1 MSNRFSSYNPE
12 IPARLISC
20 LNNSGARYE
29 ILHEPSGF
37 SDYGQRLAASAGLIE
52 TAVVRAGKHRVL
64 AVIPSR
70 HSAALERIDDGTYGL
85 CELTG
90 RPIPWKRLEAVPWTR
105 FTVQAEAQL
114 ENGAHPHIGSLG
126 AMRQPVQKLLRRR
139 SMWNLK
145 LCYSRHPKSL
155 PVESGSDDQPRLFLS
170 QSKVS
175 LLSPRHVSL
184 PCNPAISG

>member
-1 MSNRFSSYNPE
+1 VGLANISYRHVMSNRFSSYNPE

-70 HSAALERIDDGTYGL
+70 HNVDLKQFARLIGK
-85 CELTG
+85 
-90 RPIPWKRLEAVPWTR
+90 PVRLEAADDFKWLFPDC
-105 FTVQAEAQL
+105 A
-114 ENGAHPHIGSLG
+114 LG
-126 AMRQPVQKLLRRR
+126 AIPPFGNLYGLPTYVDR
-139 SMWNLK
+139 SVARNQEIVF
-145 LCYSRHPKSL
+145 SAGTSTD
-155 PVESGSDDQPRLFLS
+155 SIRLAYVTYTEMVKPLFGQFSVKAHEDLA
-170 QSKVS
+170 
-175 LLSPRHVSL
+175 R
-184 PCNPAISG
+184 